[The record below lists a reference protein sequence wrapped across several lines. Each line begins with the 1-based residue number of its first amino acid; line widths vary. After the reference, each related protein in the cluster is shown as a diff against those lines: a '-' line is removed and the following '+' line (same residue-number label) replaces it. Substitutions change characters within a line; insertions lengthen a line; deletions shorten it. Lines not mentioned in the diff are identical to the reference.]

1 MFDKYSYKTKLIAL
15 GVIFVLL
22 FLASYK
28 RSLSLS
34 LGLVDEIER
43 LDQQM
48 QMAENA
54 NFEINEL
61 RLELKELNQ
70 TIGQENLNSD
80 QVQQKI
86 LDEVSDFAESENIRI
101 HGISETHQ
109 YATNDFDVFSNETIV
124 EGDFISILKLINL
137 FENNIEYSRIASCSM
152 YSEKD
157 FKTKKIQLYAKLYL
171 QHFKKK

>member
-1 MFDKYSYKTKLIAL
+1 MFDKYTYKTKLIAL
-15 GVIFVLL
+15 GVVFILL
-22 FLASYK
+22 LLASYK
-28 RSLSLS
+28 RSFSLS
-34 LGLVDEIER
+34 FGLQDEISR
-43 LDQQM
+43 LDKQLELAQ
-48 QMAENA
+48 NA
-54 NFEINEL
+54 NYEINQL
-61 RLELKELNQ
+61 RLELNQLNQ

-80 QVQQKI
+80 LVQQKI
-86 LDEVSDFAESENIRI
+86 LDEVSDYSENENIRI

-124 EGDFISILKLINL
+124 EGDFISILKLINQ
-137 FENNIEYSRIASCSM
+137 FENNVEFSRIASCAL